1 VKLNITSY
9 AGTDKIQEVEE
20 GKENSQASGR
30 GGKDLG
36 RSHRYQR
43 NNRVHTLI
51 DHDCASDSSSL
62 QDNRGHP
69 PANIHETRGNQMTF
83 QENQDSVNLKR
94 TFNKNKAQNPLSSF
108 VND

>member
-1 VKLNITSY
+1 MKLNITSY

-30 GGKDLG
+30 GGEDLG

-51 DHDCASDSSSL
+51 DHDCASGSSSL
-62 QDNRGHP
+62 QNDRRYS
-69 PANIHETRGNQMTF
+69 PANMQETQANQMTF
-83 QENQDSVNLKR
+83 QDNQDPLNLKR
-94 TFNKNKAQNPLSSF
+94 TFNKDKAQNPLSSF